1 MIAPQRPHVSVE
13 DTRMRILAAAR
24 EIFEVHGTRGTTTR
38 EVAIRAGVNEAT
50 LFRHFGSKAAL
61 LSAMREDACGVEV
74 FRSVIAG
81 LDGSDIA
88 SDLRKLAG
96 SSVVHMHSRRRLML
110 ISMAEDA
117 VSGVAED
124 PDSPEWRGPSQIMT
138 LLTEY
143 FEARVAEGRLVGKP
157 DVLARVLM
165 GMMMQLVISRKLWS
179 GEAVNQSTVDLLVD
193 VFLNG
198 VRT

>member
-1 MIAPQRPHVSVE
+1 
-13 DTRMRILAAAR
+13 MRILAAAR

-179 GEAVNQSTVDLLVD
+179 GEAVNQTTVDLLVD
-193 VFLNG
+193 IFLNG

>member
-179 GEAVNQSTVDLLVD
+179 GEAVNQTTVDLLVD
-193 VFLNG
+193 IFLNG